1 METGVRTP
9 LVEMFRRGTVD
20 VDIRMFAAR
29 GMLAPRGHEQLA
41 LLVLLTGDESAD
53 VAAAAEATLAGIPAE
68 ALGAFLARGDVPAE
82 LKAFFAARGVTL
94 PADVVAA
101 DDGPLVDV
109 APPVDPSASDED
121 EGSALQR
128 IAAMN
133 VAQRLTLATKGS
145 REERAILIRDP
156 NKIVAAAVL
165 SSPKMTEMEVESVAR
180 MANVSED
187 VLRIISTNRA
197 WMKNYQVALA
207 LTKNPKTPI
216 AVSMNLLVR
225 LSERDLKQISTDRNV
240 PDVLRMTARKKL
252 VADKKDA
259 CRDCTETSCRIR
271 VPEVDQAGAVRPDV
285 DLGRTAGDLLQDVEA
300 DHRA

>member
-1 METGVRTP
+1 MVMDTGVRTP
-9 LVEMFRRGTVD
+9 LIDMFRRSHVD
-20 VDIRMFAAR
+20 VDIRLFAAR

-41 LLVLLTGDESAD
+41 LLAMLSTDESAD
-53 VAAAAEATLAGIPAE
+53 VAAAAEATLASIPAE
-68 ALGAFLARGDVPAE
+68 SLTAFLARTDVPFE
-82 LKAFFAARGVTL
+82 LKEFFAGRGVT
-94 PADVVAA
+94 VAA
-101 DDGPLVDV
+101 ETVPGDDAPLVDV
-109 APPVDPSASDED
+109 APAVDTAPAEED

-165 SSPKMTEMEVESVAR
+165 SSPKLTEMEVESISR

-216 AVSMNLLVR
+216 AVSMNLLAR
-225 LSERDLKQISTDRNV
+225 LNERDLKHISTDRNV

-252 VADKKDA
+252 VKDN
-259 CRDCTETSCRIR
+259 
-271 VPEVDQAGAVRPDV
+271 
-285 DLGRTAGDLLQDVEA
+285 
-300 DHRA
+300 